1 MYLFSYVCE
10 LSTQNIELSLKT
22 VFAHKKKLLK
32 KKRYLK
38 KTKNIK
44 LLKNTIKQIIIKLL
58 RNTLLKKEL

>member
-10 LSTQNIELSLKT
+10 LSTQNIELSLLT
-22 VFAHKKKLLK
+22 KKKNYIK
-32 KKRYLK
+32 KKHYLKK